1 MKITIHR
8 GTNQIGGCIT
18 EIQSAKGDKILIDF
32 GHNLPEGDKP
42 AQDKY
47 DDDENVLKLLE
58 GVSDVYYTHYHGDH
72 ISFDSEIYRAG
83 VTQHIGALSL
93 KMVKTL
99 KRHMTKAEALKVS
112 ANNSLEAL
120 ERFKTYT
127 ATVTETVGD
136 IRITPYFVSHSAIDA
151 HMFLIECDGI
161 TVLHTGDFRDHGY
174 MGGGLMK
181 NLKVNVVPK
190 HVDVIITE
198 GTMLAR
204 KDEKVLSEWDI
215 QNETK
220 SLMSQYKNAFVLCS
234 STDVDR
240 FVSMFQAT
248 KHQRNRRDSDYPR
261 WFVTDAYQGDQIL
274 NIKNNLN
281 GIYSDI
287 IFKVYNKDFLPN
299 MVKNG
304 FTMLVR
310 NTKTFEKYLAE
321 IVPHIDLNETVFIYS
336 QFKGYIDPTHS
347 AFKQSTYDFVHKY
360 KWHLKELHTSGHASC
375 KTLAEV
381 CNLVNPSLAIIPIHK
396 EADTDFA
403 SLPMSSE
410 LKKKIVT
417 KSMILEKENGNFVN
431 FEVKE

>member
-8 GTNQIGGCIT
+8 GANQIGGCIT
-18 EIQSAKGDKILIDF
+18 EIQSSKGDKILIDL
-32 GHNLPEGDKP
+32 GHNLPEGDET
-42 AQDKY
+42 AEDTFDNLEDLRQ
-47 DDDENVLKLLE
+47 LLR

-72 ISFDSEIYRAG
+72 IAFEYEVYRAG
-83 VTQHIGALSL
+83 VTQHIGELSL
-93 KMVKTL
+93 TMVKTL
-99 KRHMTKAEALKVS
+99 KQHMLHADSLKERAS
-112 ANNSLEAL
+112 KSLEAL
-120 ERFKTYT
+120 EHFRIYKPKH
-127 ATVTETVGD
+127 TETVGD
-136 IRITPYFVSHSAIDA
+136 IRITPYFVSHSAADA
-151 HMFLIECDGI
+151 YMFLIECDGI

-248 KHQRNRRDSDYPR
+248 KHQCNRRDSDYPR

-310 NTKTFEKYLAE
+310 NSETFEKYLAE
-321 IVPHIDLNETVFIYS
+321 IVPHIDLNDTVFIYS
-336 QFKGYIDPTHS
+336 QFQGYIEPTHS

-403 SLPMSSE
+403 SLPISSD
-410 LKKKIVT
+410 LKRKIVT
-417 KSMILEKENGNFVN
+417 KSMILKKENGDFVK
-431 FEVKE
+431 FEVK

>member
-1 MKITIHR
+1 MNITIHR

-47 DDDENVLKLLE
+47 DEDENVLKLLE

-72 ISFDSEIYRAG
+72 ISFESEIYRAG

-93 KMVKTL
+93 EMVKTL
-99 KRHMTKAEALKVS
+99 KRHMTKAEALKDS

-136 IRITPYFVSHSAIDA
+136 IRITPYFVSHSAVDA

-190 HVDVIITE
+190 RVDVLITE

-204 KDEKVLSEWDI
+204 KDEKVLSEWEL
-215 QNETK
+215 QNEAK
-220 SLMSQYKNAFVLCS
+220 SLMSRYKNAFVLCS

-240 FVSMFQAT
+240 LVTMFLAT
-248 KHQRNRRDSDYPR
+248 QQQRKKWDSDYPR
-261 WFVTDAYQGDQIL
+261 WFVTDAYQGEQIK
-274 NIKNNLN
+274 NIKHSLDR
-281 GIYSDI
+281 IYSRI
-287 IFKVYNKDFLPN
+287 IYKVYCNEFLPN
-299 MVKNG
+299 MLQNG

-310 NTKTFEKYLAE
+310 NSESFEKYLAE
-321 IVPHIDLNETVFIYS
+321 IVPHIDLNDTVFIYS
-336 QFKGYIDPTHS
+336 QYKGYIDPTHS

-360 KWHLKELHTSGHASC
+360 DWHFEYLHTTGHASC

-403 SLPMSSE
+403 SLQISSE

-417 KSMILEKENGNFVN
+417 KNMIFEKENGNFVN
-431 FEVKE
+431 FEVK